1 MRNYRAGRA
10 TSNRPEVYRTRTERN
25 VVQQQRAIM
34 AMPELAGGEH
44 ITIQQVASRI
54 DANKSIASSRLV
66 ALVNDGKLE
75 KTGST
80 HMDHR
85 WKKRMRL
92 INPLSILWTAKAL
105 KGAYS
110 A

>member
-1 MRNYRAGRA
+1 MRNYRTGRA
-10 TSNRPEVYRTRTERN
+10 NSNRPEVYRTRTERN
-25 VVQQQRAIM
+25 VVQQMAAIM

-54 DANKSIASSRLV
+54 TCNKSIASSRLV
-66 ALVNDGKLE
+66 ALVNDGKLV

-85 WKKRMRL
+85 WKMRIRL
-92 INPLSILWTAKAL
+92 TNPLSILWTAKAL
-105 KGAYS
+105 KVAYT
-110 A
+110 